1 MNNLIKTK
9 GIVVEINDST
19 SYRVEL
25 KDRTIIHATIS
36 SKLRK
41 PLDFDIY
48 VGEEVPID
56 MSPHDKARGRI
67 NTLYWKR
74 TKPEK

>member
-1 MNNLIKTK
+1 MNNLIKTR
-9 GIVVEINDST
+9 GIVVEIVNSSSFRIRLTD
-19 SYRVEL
+19 E
-25 KDRTIIHATIS
+25 TIIHATIS
-36 SKLRK
+36 NKLKK

-56 MSPHDKARGRI
+56 MSPYDKTRGRI
-67 NTLYWKR
+67 NTRYWQR